1 MTIRFDN
8 DQLLLLARL
17 AKSPDGKMLL
27 DLLRARLAARDS
39 ELRDA
44 PEGGVLQA
52 QGRAKEVAD
61 LIGDIE
67 GAQARLERN
76 RPTATPR
83 FRTVT
88 HTGEGTAQ

>member
-1 MTIRFDN
+1 MTHRLDN
-8 DQLLLLARL
+8 DQLLFLARL

-27 DLLRARLAARDS
+27 DLLRARLTARDS

-67 GAQARLERN
+67 SALTKLERN
-76 RPTATPR
+76 GLGAPQRLRPT
-83 FRTVT
+83 VY
-88 HTGEGTAQ
+88 TGEGSA

>member
-1 MTIRFDN
+1 MTIRYDN
-8 DQLLLLARL
+8 DQLFFLARL
-17 AKSPDGKMLL
+17 LKSPDGKALL
-27 DLLRARLAARDS
+27 DLLRARLQARDS

-67 GAQARLERN
+67 GAQDKLERIRQTAAPRS
-76 RPTATPR
+76 RPVAY
-83 FRTVT
+83 
-88 HTGEGTAQ
+88 TGEGHAL